1 MDVSV
6 RHDDPS
12 VLPLNNRTAGFQ
24 FFSAHW
30 RTNKRNITKRNT
42 IPGHS
47 VRSLIS
53 VVTEPF
59 PRCIPSVKLSLFPL
73 SSSLRCRCLNQTKAY
88 SGSGMTSEMSVC
100 GRTLEGIL
108 GKSHGFIQCTICFQC
123 LMTSDFFPLSA
134 IGYLQLVTSLLP
146 PTHTRK
152 SFKTLFTVN
161 WILFF
166 IDSFRE
172 LLCGTPVLGLSLKRK
187 PGIQVMFWATLDPVW
202 LNDGSC
208 VRSLWFSLT
217 IRHYH

>member
-1 MDVSV
+1 
-6 RHDDPS
+6 
-12 VLPLNNRTAGFQ
+12 
-24 FFSAHW
+24 
-30 RTNKRNITKRNT
+30 
-42 IPGHS
+42 
-47 VRSLIS
+47 
-53 VVTEPF
+53 
-59 PRCIPSVKLSLFPL
+59 
-73 SSSLRCRCLNQTKAY
+73 
-88 SGSGMTSEMSVC
+88 MSVC

-134 IGYLQLVTSLLP
+134 IGYLQLVMSLLP

-202 LNDGSC
+202 LNDGWIVHPVLGAFGLVSPSDTIINLLKTKRNLLYLKTQF
-208 VRSLWFSLT
+208 VPRSKHFPLRL
-217 IRHYH
+217 